1 MLLGQQKMECRFG
14 TMEITPIVEEIR
26 NYIDTIGTG
35 LERRVRK
42 QEEILI
48 PNNPSIED
56 IIRLL
61 GLGKYYAYWSI
72 YSSIAFIDLYVKFGN
87 ARF

>member
-1 MLLGQQKMECRFG
+1 MEFRLG
-14 TMEITPIVEEIR
+14 TMEITSIVEEIR

-48 PNNPSIED
+48 PNNPSVED
-56 IIRLL
+56 IIKLLRLR
-61 GLGKYYAYWSI
+61 KDYAYWSI